1 MDKTVDIMF
10 GGNGNI
16 DGKRCGQNKDN
27 NEAQLSPQVVPLFT
41 TRFIH
46 RISDQ

>member
-16 DGKRCGQNKDN
+16 DGKRCGQN
-27 NEAQLSPQVVPLFT
+27 
-41 TRFIH
+41 
-46 RISDQ
+46 